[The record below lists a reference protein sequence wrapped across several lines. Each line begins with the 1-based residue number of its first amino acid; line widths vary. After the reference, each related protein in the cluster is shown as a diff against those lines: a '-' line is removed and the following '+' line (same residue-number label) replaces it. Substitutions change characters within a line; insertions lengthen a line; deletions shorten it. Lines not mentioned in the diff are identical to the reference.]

1 MSLSQVEDDVEAAEI
16 LQNSLYYNY
25 DILDTSLTV
34 VAQYK
39 DQSIAYLGSIIH
51 FAYVLLRMLEK
62 YSKTKSFMFVRK
74 RKAQRKKKKAAEEAA
89 ASGRPVPD
97 AEDENVG
104 SDGEADRDAPSYG
117 EHQFKFR
124 EFEMVCLHFRLTSS
138 RCYIELELRLTGQRF
153 AQEAVVNTLLS
164 YLQRWQHFDD
174 PDEMKRVVGLIHRQV
189 VKTQAE
195 GLYFKV
201 SSAPHRSHY
210 LETDETR

>member
-124 EFEMVCLHFRLTSS
+124 DFEMVSLPFRLISAPIDTV
-138 RCYIELELRLTGQRF
+138 LTGQRF

-201 SSAPHRSHY
+201 SSVA
-210 LETDETR
+210 L